1 MWKIMDDSWQMRM
14 GTAPGPP
21 LLHHRRSTETSSSSP
36 AVAGP
41 TRRSVDNHRLDP
53 NNFADVFGGPPRSL
67 LARKFSGDLNRPSGS
82 FYEEVFRP
90 PSFACP
96 PAAASKNGGRC
107 LPAFRI
113 PAKGEGFYSDV
124 FGAEE
129 DGRASRER
137 SRPNSKGKSK
147 SNSSSVLSSEELS
160 PRRPNV
166 SGGHDPALSS
176 FASKLRSINVP
187 ARWNSTT
194 MKPAGEE
201 RLQTNKQEA
210 PSFPYNRPSYAAA
223 TAADDSFM
231 EKQQLHAN
239 LKSCVEN
246 YFKAQQQQQQFNS
259 SPETTTVEPNTSY
272 WSTTCRGSGDDND
285 DDDDDVELEEMNN
298 NSPVSPAASSVL
310 CQLDPEPACSCTPCD
325 EQYHNDVMREIDDD
339 EEEEEEEEEVMSNS
353 YVIEINNCDYNNRD
367 GEAVSIDEAIAWA
380 KEKFRAHTEK
390 EALKDAEFHQSSSM
404 EEADGGDKWVTTTE
418 EEKSES
424 ERDREIEE
432 LKEEIRLWSSGKQNN
447 IRLLLSSLHHILEPG
462 SGWSA
467 IPLTSIITSS
477 QVKKAYQRARLCLH
491 PDKLQ
496 QRGATQH
503 HKYVAEQAFAILQD
517 AWAAFISQDLLFNN
531 PVK

>member
-176 FASKLRSINVP
+176 FASKLRTSRSINVP

-194 MKPAGEE
+194 MKPAG
-201 RLQTNKQEA
+201 
-210 PSFPYNRPSYAAA
+210 
-223 TAADDSFM
+223 
-231 EKQQLHAN
+231 QQLHAN

-285 DDDDDVELEEMNN
+285 DDDDDVELE
-298 NSPVSPAASSVL
+298 
-310 CQLDPEPACSCTPCD
+310 
-325 EQYHNDVMREIDDD
+325 YHNDVMREIDDD

-404 EEADGGDKWVTTTE
+404 VSSPLEKQWKSCNVSFQMVIPIVTLLMAYLVADHFCRKKLMGVTN
-418 EEKSES
+418 
-424 ERDREIEE
+424 
-432 LKEEIRLWSSGKQNN
+432 G
-447 IRLLLSSLHHILEPG
+447 
-462 SGWSA
+462 
-467 IPLTSIITSS
+467 
-477 QVKKAYQRARLCLH
+477 
-491 PDKLQ
+491 
-496 QRGATQH
+496 
-503 HKYVAEQAFAILQD
+503 
-517 AWAAFISQDLLFNN
+517 
-531 PVK
+531 